1 MLLIK
6 RVTDSVHGHV
16 VGSALNIRN
25 RICKDFFRIDR
36 QRAASAVIY
45 DQPDRGIRVAA
56 HAAGK
61 RADVLSK

>member
-16 VGSALNIRN
+16 VGSARFKASIFVTGFA
-25 RICKDFFRIDR
+25 KDFFRIDR

-61 RADVLSK
+61 RS